1 MGSGVESGSPSGRRC
16 QDSCQESRSRL
27 TCRHGKTTTCG
38 RSGRAWFSEPRTGDG
53 VSPLAAQARTRSAPT
68 HPLADG
74 PPTPLGRAGQQA
86 TDRLGT
92 ARRAYQ
98 RQPRHTVGRRDLGS
112 AHRAATQ
119 PPVNPAT
126 TGKTEERV
134 LALSDTSVSLAT
146 DGGSL
151 WVPWGGTCG
160 TALDLDRKYLEEVV
174 FYSPGLPR
182 SGYPGLRPPMRTGAL

>member
-1 MGSGVESGSPSGRRC
+1 M
-16 QDSCQESRSRL
+16 RS
-27 TCRHGKTTTCG
+27 
-38 RSGRAWFSEPRTGDG
+38 
-53 VSPLAAQARTRSAPT
+53 ARTLPQV
-68 HPLADG
+68 DG
-74 PPTPLGRAGQQA
+74 PPNPLGRAGQQA
-86 TDRLGT
+86 TDRRGT
-92 ARRAYQ
+92 ARSSDRSAYQ
-98 RQPRHTVGRRDLGS
+98 SQPRHTVGRRDLDA

-119 PPVNPAT
+119 PPVNRAT

-134 LALSDTSVSLAT
+134 LALSDISVSLAT

-182 SGYPGLRPPMRTGAL
+182 SGYPGLRPPMRTGALKGLA